1 MSKARPLI
9 FLLGAV
15 LVLAGGGWGVKQY
28 FFSAKETKVAAI
40 TPAVHVVV
48 AAVTRSD
55 VPQLVKQV
63 GAVYP
68 YLAVAVKS
76 RQDSQVVAVQFHD
89 GDRVNQG
96 DVLFKL
102 DDRSL
107 LAQRAQLAANFDR
120 DTVQLKNAKA
130 TLDRSQQLIAQGYVT
145 HEKLEQ
151 DKTAFEA
158 QRAALAAT
166 KAAMDSTQVALD
178 YATIRAPISG
188 RAGTITATVGNN
200 VKNNDQPL
208 VTINQVDPIL
218 VQIAVPQRYFDRLKA
233 AMGGEKLIVIA
244 SRPEMATPVEG
255 TLEYIDNAIDAST
268 GTFVVRAR
276 FANPQE
282 KLWPGMFVD
291 TALNLGALKNLP
303 TVPTPAVQ
311 GSADNHFVFVVDPV
325 TKKAAKRSIKIT
337 GQGDDVT
344 VIDNG
349 LQDGEFVVVDGIL
362 RLTDGAMVDFVAPIG
377 QVAP

>member
-1 MSKARPLI
+1 MFKARLFFI
-9 FLLGAV
+9 LLLFVIG
-15 LVLAGGGWGVKQY
+15 LGGGGWWIKQY
-28 FFSAKETKVAAI
+28 FFAAKESKTTAVV
-40 TPAVHVVV
+40 PPVHVVV
-48 AAVTRSD
+48 AAVTRRD
-55 VPQLVKQV
+55 VPQKVKQV

-96 DVLFKL
+96 DVLFNL
-102 DDRSL
+102 DDRVL
-107 LAQRAQLAANFDR
+107 RAQRAQLAANFDR

-130 TLDRSQQLIAQGYVT
+130 TLDRSQQLMAQGYVT

-200 VKNNDQPL
+200 VKNNDQAL

-233 AMGGEKLIVIA
+233 AMGGEKLIVTA
-244 SRPEMATPVEG
+244 SRPEMDMPVEG
-255 TLEYIDNAIDAST
+255 TLEYIDNAIDVST
-268 GTFVVRAR
+268 GTFVARAR

-291 TALNLGALKNLP
+291 TVLNLGSLKNLP

-311 GSADNHFVFVVDPV
+311 GSSASHFVFVVDPD
-325 TKKAAKRSIKIT
+325 TKKATKRMVNIT
-337 GQGDDVT
+337 NQGDEVT
-344 VIDNG
+344 IIDGG
-349 LQDGEFVVVDGIL
+349 LQDGELVVVDGIL
-362 RLTDGAMVDFVAPIG
+362 RLTDGAIVDFIAPTG